1 MVHLL
6 CFPEGQTPLW
16 TPLIHVGSDGGLDQ
30 DDCSLRGTS
39 GISEVTTAW
48 GINALSLLGCH
59 RTEGLSPFK
68 ANEY

>member
-16 TPLIHVGSDGGLDQ
+16 TPFIHVGNDGGLDQ
-30 DDCSLRGTS
+30 DDCSLQGAS

-48 GINALSLLGCH
+48 RINALSLLGCR
-59 RTEGLSPFK
+59 RTEGLSLFK